1 MIARAVVKD
10 SNINSP
16 AAEQVL
22 KNWFAVLMIFDL
34 INQSSRKSGGQR
46 MTYTTT
52 KK

>member
-34 INQSSRKSGGQR
+34 IIKVPA
-46 MTYTTT
+46 
-52 KK
+52 KAAAKE